1 MARMGKR
8 NLGRTAAALRE
19 DFPFGKFLPNGLT
32 LLGLCSGTTAIPFA
46 FAGNWKAAVVAI
58 IFAALFDA
66 LDGRVARLFRVDS
79 AFGAQLDSLADLVSF
94 GIAPSILVYMWSLH
108 HAQSA
113 GWAVAL
119 IYCACCA
126 IRLARFNVEAAERD
140 PLEPPNPFFTGLPT
154 PAAACLILLPML
166 LGFQFKNEA
175 FSSPLVNAV
184 VMGIMSCLMVSRV
197 PTLSVK
203 HIHIP
208 RSMKMP
214 IAAFVGLLFC
224 FALMWPWATMTA
236 ALLVYL
242 ATIPVSAVSHHTP
255 GDGEPVDMD
264 D

>member
-1 MARMGKR
+1 MGKR

-19 DFPFGKFLPNGLT
+19 DFPFGKMLPNGLT
-32 LLGLCSGTTAIPFA
+32 LLGLCSGVTAIPFA
-46 FAGNWKAAVVAI
+46 FGGEWKAAVTAI
-58 IFAALFDA
+58 VFAAIFDA

-94 GIAPSILVYMWSLH
+94 GIAPSILVYLWSLRQ
-108 HAQSA
+108 AQSA

-126 IRLARFNVEAAERD
+126 VRLARFNVEAAERD

-166 LGFQFKNEA
+166 LGFQFQSAA
-175 FSSPLVNAV
+175 FSNPLFNALIV
-184 VMGIMSCLMVSRV
+184 GVMSLLMVSRA
-197 PTLSVK
+197 PTLSIK
-203 HIHIP
+203 HIQIP
-208 RSMKMP
+208 RRVRP
-214 IAAFVGLLFC
+214 AIVAFVGLLLC
-224 FALMWPWATMTA
+224 SAVLWPWATMTV

-242 ATIPVSAVSHHTP
+242 ATIPLSAATNFAR
-255 GDGEPVDMD
+255 EFEQD